1 MILPKTKSKMFFKP
15 WKNWQLIM
23 IKKVKRLKQNL
34 VNITQVI
41 FFSISRKKIS
51 SIYQF
56 HEFFVSFLILVNE
69 ELSQKQSQLNSIQSE
84 LQSIKESATHQRKRI
99 NEMLRSLLTDL
110 GNFQFH
116 EKKIM
121 SFLLQFYDFF

>member
-1 MILPKTKSKMFFKP
+1 M
-15 WKNWQLIM
+15 
-23 IKKVKRLKQNL
+23 
-34 VNITQVI
+34 NITQVI

-116 EKKIM
+116 GKKNYVI
-121 SFLLQFYDFF
+121 FVTILRFF

>member
-1 MILPKTKSKMFFKP
+1 M
-15 WKNWQLIM
+15 
-23 IKKVKRLKQNL
+23 
-34 VNITQVI
+34 NITQVI
-41 FFSISRKKIS
+41 FFSISRKKFS

>member
-1 MILPKTKSKMFFKP
+1 
-15 WKNWQLIM
+15 M

-41 FFSISRKKIS
+41 FFSISRKNFS

-116 EKKIM
+116 EKKIV